1 MFSFF
6 KRKSKYP
13 PFRVLWTFDKR
24 NSYFIKN
31 AEWGWRDDE
40 HVFVT
45 DPSSLKTTALEP
57 WEQLVF
63 LSANGQMTATDFVK
77 YIADQYT
84 DPIPATLDHVIID
97 ALLNMAG
104 KQLIKFSASKELVP
118 PEFEQPGL
126 KG

>member
-24 NSYFIKN
+24 NCYFIKN
-31 AEWGWRDDE
+31 AEWGWLDDE

-45 DPSSLKTTALEP
+45 DPRSLKTTALEQ

-63 LSANGQMTATDFVK
+63 LSANGQMTVTDFVK
-77 YIADQYT
+77 YMADQYT
-84 DPIPATLDHVIID
+84 DPIPETLDHVIID
-97 ALLNMAG
+97 ALLNLAG
-104 KQLIKFSASKELVP
+104 QQLIKFSSSKKLVP

>member
-24 NSYFIKN
+24 NSCFIKN
-31 AEWGWRDDE
+31 AEWGWLDDE
-40 HVFVT
+40 QIFVT
-45 DPSSLKTTALEP
+45 DPRSLKTTALEQ

-63 LSANGQMTATDFVK
+63 LSANGQVTVTEFVK
-77 YIADQYT
+77 YIADQYA
-84 DPIPATLDHVIID
+84 DKIPETLDHTIID
-97 ALLNMAG
+97 ALLNLAG
-104 KQLIKFSASKELVP
+104 QQLIKFSPSKQPVP
-118 PEFEQPGL
+118 QEFEQPGL